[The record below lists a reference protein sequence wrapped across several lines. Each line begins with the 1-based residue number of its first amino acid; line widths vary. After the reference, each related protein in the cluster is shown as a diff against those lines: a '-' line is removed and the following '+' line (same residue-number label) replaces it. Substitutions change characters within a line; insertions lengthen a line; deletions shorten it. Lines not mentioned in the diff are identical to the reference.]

1 MAAKRKTTAKKA
13 IKKAPK
19 KAPKKTAAKASKKA
33 ASTRIAKVTPSR
45 DGLRWS
51 IALSDGAT
59 HAVSAAAAQSV
70 GLRVGGAWS
79 KATDAKVRNAEA
91 DQELFKR
98 AMSVLA
104 QRGRMPAAK
113 LEKALGAD
121 ARAKSTVA
129 ALKRNGW
136 IA

>member
-79 KATDAKVRNAEA
+79 KATDAKVGLLIN
-91 DQELFKR
+91 F
-98 AMSVLA
+98 
-104 QRGRMPAAK
+104 G
-113 LEKALGAD
+113 
-121 ARAKSTVA
+121 RAKVEFVRRVFCVHSPLSVFDPCPSVA
-129 ALKRNGW
+129 SPLCGN
-136 IA
+136 